1 MVWFETILFL
11 AINRS
16 QPKNLFT
23 FYSIITDLYLK
34 FAQQVSPGFNQQK
47 KQQWYKV
54 KELSGSLNLSVL
66 KCRFGGRFTNVL
78 LRAVLGSFLGP
89 FFYLEALA
97 SKNIPFGFRDQKM
110 RLSYIMCV
118 IVNVIHLYTI
128 AFIIYSMCAAPESW
142 LKCTTVNQLPVT
154 VG

>member
-47 KQQWYKV
+47 NNNGTK
-54 KELSGSLNLSVL
+54 
-66 KCRFGGRFTNVL
+66 
-78 LRAVLGSFLGP
+78 
-89 FFYLEALA
+89 
-97 SKNIPFGFRDQKM
+97 SKNCRG
-110 RLSYIMCV
+110 
-118 IVNVIHLYTI
+118 H
-128 AFIIYSMCAAPESW
+128 
-142 LKCTTVNQLPVT
+142 
-154 VG
+154 